1 MDQSA
6 TISGTESARNS
17 NVSALAPRQSLRERV
32 EQALASAIISGEMAP
47 GQLYSAPVLAE
58 EFAVSATPVR
68 EAMMNL
74 EKRGFVK
81 IVRNKGF
88 RVTPVSDESL
98 KDIVDVRLML
108 EPPAMRRLA
117 GHVPDAEIPALTEL
131 ADRIVTAAERGDFT
145 TYLTAD
151 TDFHAALTTLLGN
164 NRLTALVSELRS
176 QTRLPGLI
184 GLVASEELR
193 ESAREHH
200 ELLQFLVQGDGDA
213 AERVMRRHVEHV
225 LGWWAGQSEAHA
237 VAGT

>member
-6 TISGTESARNS
+6 TIGGASSGGNS

-98 KDIVDVRLML
+98 HDIVEVRLML

-117 GHVPDAEIPALTEL
+117 GHVPDSQIPALTEL

-151 TDFHAALTTLLGN
+151 TDFHAALTALLGN

-193 ESAREHH
+193 QSAREHH
-200 ELLQFLVQGDGDA
+200 ELLQFLAEGDGDA

-225 LGWWAGQSEAHA
+225 LGWWAGRSEA
-237 VAGT
+237 AGRN